1 MEEQNGFIDTW
12 LMKLTSRKLLV
23 WLTASAL
30 AFGGYLASADW
41 VIISSIFIGTQGVV
55 DVGGPASGMLNQ
67 GQGMIGA
74 ADMFGTDRMPMDA
87 VSVNARHTA

>member
-1 MEEQNGFIDTW
+1 MEEQSGFIETW

-55 DVGGPASGMLNQ
+55 DVVERLKGLK
-67 GQGMIGA
+67 
-74 ADMFGTDRMPMDA
+74 
-87 VSVNARHTA
+87 

>member
-1 MEEQNGFIDTW
+1 MEKQDGFIDTW

-30 AFGGYLASADW
+30 AFAGYLASSDW

-55 DVGGPASGMLNQ
+55 DVVERLRS
-67 GQGMIGA
+67 
-74 ADMFGTDRMPMDA
+74 
-87 VSVNARHTA
+87 